1 MASESQLT
9 VGGLVDA
16 LVKAAQAETNPAIGL
31 TQFIEKVGK
40 EANVSPRNIAR
51 IRDSSDFPESE
62 AVLKLANAIP
72 QISILDPNDIA
83 NRLLWD
89 WQNIEYDQDNLI
101 EGRQKGHSVTIFS
114 GWQAPIALQNE
125 DVVRSIARNIQ
136 KGFTYTFI
144 YPSLDN
150 YPKSLGV
157 DNASR
162 ANIWIEELRNKV
174 SGAWIYDEMNQSISG
189 MDRLQLAEKISK
201 FLEKLD
207 SKIKYL
213 HAKAD
218 ASIWFDLP
226 SNYSIFYNLCLSRK
240 DNKFRYGS
248 FRVEG
253 QLMKSITQMNILS
266 GGWLYTTK
274 EQYTTVE
281 SSYKRDVDRWEELID
296 ESLKAEL

>member
-31 TQFIEKVGK
+31 TQFIEKVAR
-40 EANVSPRNIAR
+40 EANLSARHISR

-72 QISILDPNDIA
+72 QVSILDPSDIA

-136 KGFTYTFI
+136 EGFTYTFI
-144 YPSLDN
+144 YPSPDN
-150 YPKSLGV
+150 YPKSRG
-157 DNASR
+157 DGESR
-162 ANIWIEELRNKV
+162 AKGWIEELRNKV
-174 SGAWIYDEMNQSISG
+174 SGAWIYNEMNQSIAG

-207 SKIKYL
+207 KKIQISYTKP
-213 HAKAD
+213 D
-218 ASIWFDLP
+218 AVIWFDLP
-226 SNYSIFYNLCLSRK
+226 SNYSIFYNLCLMRK
-240 DNKFRYGS
+240 DKKSRYGS

-253 QLMKSITQMNILS
+253 QLMKSITQMDILS

-274 EQYTTVE
+274 DQYEIVE
-281 SSYKRDVDRWEELID
+281 SSYKQDVAKWEELID
-296 ESLKAEL
+296 DSFKAEI